1 MLSREEVI
9 GQNNS
14 LGDKTALNKTSL
26 RNDLKSPDLP
36 KGNNK
41 RVQPTTINKHGHSP
55 ITKPD
60 LSLR

>member
-1 MLSREEVI
+1 MFSREEVI

-14 LGDKTALNKTSL
+14 LGDKTDLSKTNL
-26 RNDLKSPDLP
+26 RNDPKSPDLP

-41 RVQPTTINKHGHSP
+41 RVQPTTINKHGHSR
-55 ITKPD
+55 ITKHD